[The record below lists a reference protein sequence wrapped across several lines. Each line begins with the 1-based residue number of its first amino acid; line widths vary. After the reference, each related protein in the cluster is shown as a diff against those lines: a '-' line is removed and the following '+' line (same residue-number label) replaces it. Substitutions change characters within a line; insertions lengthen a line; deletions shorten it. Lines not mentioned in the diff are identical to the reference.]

1 MENISI
7 TNILDKLED
16 KLKLARIEKRL
27 VEFRKDT
34 IIGWLDRMD
43 RKVFANRQE
52 YSDKTDKEIEI
63 CAKEIMEVVN
73 NDSKG

>member
-34 IIGWLDRMD
+34 ILDWLSRMD
-43 RKVFANRQE
+43 RKIFANRQE
-52 YSDKTDKEIEI
+52 YNDKTDNDIEV

>member
-34 IIGWLDRMD
+34 IIDWLGRMD
-43 RKVFANRQE
+43 RKIFKNRQE
-52 YSDKTDKEIEI
+52 YSDKTDKDIEV